1 VRALTPAESWLLLIL
16 LFALIATAYLV
27 GFAVG
32 RQITEHRANRRAA
45 RAINRA
51 MRTLGGRS

>member
-1 VRALTPAESWLLLIL
+1 MRALTPAESWLVLAFIFGLVV
-16 LFALIATAYLV
+16 TAYLV